1 MNFGQQLPQIHTDGH
16 FKKRTSGDFSSP
28 QMGPGEMPPNGAL
41 NGHMPMVIPGQGRGM
56 QQQYGA
62 GFAAARSPPKQ
73 KSTSHVPCK
82 FFPIGQCQAGAA
94 CQFSHDLDPMTQN
107 APCKYFARGS
117 CKFGQGCALMHMLP
131 DGRVVN
137 RPTRGGH
144 GFNRRGPPNG
154 HMYAGNSSSPVA
166 INTQDPGAMPLDPMA
181 FQNQD
186 PGSAYTHQPNS
197 PIFKAEM
204 YPPEGSPPF
213 GSPPRDFLNPLRS
226 PPRPGL
232 SARDAQLPSSWDS
245 QGVSQAARNG
255 PYAASVPGRF
265 GLESPPSSYPNKA
278 QLGNTALRDRDSA
291 FGDTA
296 NLDGMLHGLG
306 SSPRENEPLT
316 FSKRPLHSERF
327 ARSRP
332 FISSSLDVRNTQ
344 FLGELSNSDP
354 DGGDSDD
361 GAGEDLLPS
370 SLHDLLPTD
379 KLRRAS
385 RSGPPEDESN
395 PHWTSAPRRI
405 ISNGGNAESKTGSL
419 SPHSASPSRYSAMWA
434 ARSSGKPDS
443 EVNSVSAFGHVGSPL
458 RPSNL
463 RTSSTTA
470 TSPPNASDTNL
481 SMLTSQLQR
490 AKLNNG
496 ASGSPTAGGLHPTS
510 SPASNVLSSRGT
522 ASSNSRQAQG
532 LGAGERSLSGN
543 FSNTLGRE
551 RIEEESI
558 FSMEEE
564 TGGLEGSEAEPSP
577 HHENASAGN
586 AWGMGRPSAV
596 GVGVIGSPRG
606 K

>member
-1 MNFGQQLPQIHTDGH
+1 MNFGQLPALHTDGH
-16 FKKRTSGDFSSP
+16 FDKRTSGDFSSP
-28 QMGPGEMPPNGAL
+28 QMGSGEMPLNGPPNG
-41 NGHMPMVIPGQGRGM
+41 HIPMVIPGQARGM
-56 QQQYGA
+56 QGYGA

-107 APCKYFARGS
+107 APCKYFSRGS
-117 CKFGQGCALMHMLP
+117 CKFGQGCALMHVLP
-131 DGRVVN
+131 DGRIVN

-144 GFNRRGPPNG
+144 GYGRRGPHNG
-154 HMYAGNSSSPVA
+154 HMYAGSQSSPLA
-166 INTQDPGAMPLDPMA
+166 INPQDVLHDPMT
-181 FQNQD
+181 FQGQD
-186 PGSAYTHQPNS
+186 AAPSYTHQPNS
-197 PIFKAEM
+197 PVFRTEM
-204 YPPEGSPPF
+204 YPAEGSPPF
-213 GSPPRDFLNPLRS
+213 GSPPRDYLNNARS

-245 QGVSQAARNG
+245 QGISQAARNG

-265 GLESPPSSYPNKA
+265 GLESPPASFPNKA
-278 QLGNTALRDRDSA
+278 QLGNTALRDMRDSA

-306 SSPRENEPLT
+306 SSPRENEPLS
-316 FSKRPLHSERF
+316 FSKRSLHSERF

-332 FISSSLDVRNTQ
+332 FMSSSLDVRNSH
-344 FLGELSNSDP
+344 FLSEVSSSDP
-354 DGGDSDD
+354 EAGDSDD

-370 SLHDLLPTD
+370 SLHDLLPND
-379 KLRRAS
+379 KPRRTS
-385 RSGPPEDESN
+385 KGNYTEDDNSN

-405 ISNGGNAESKTGSL
+405 TSNGANTESKTGSL

-434 ARSSGKPDS
+434 ARSSGRSDMD
-443 EVNSVSAFGHVGSPL
+443 NVSTSTFGHVGSPL

-470 TSPPNASDTNL
+470 ASPPGADEAGSL

-490 AKLNNG
+490 AKLNDV
-496 ASGSPTAGGLHPTS
+496 PTQNSSSFLPPTS
-510 SPASNVLSSRGT
+510 SPSSTLLPART
-522 ASSNSRQAQG
+522 NSNSHIRPNQG
-532 LGAGERSLSGN
+532 PGAGERTLSGN
-543 FSNTLGRE
+543 FSNILGRE

-564 TGGLEGSEAEPSP
+564 LGGLEDSEAEPGAQQRHGSSGSP
-577 HHENASAGN
+577 
-586 AWGMGRPSAV
+586 WGMSRPSTV
-596 GVGVIGSPRG
+596 SVGVIGSPRG